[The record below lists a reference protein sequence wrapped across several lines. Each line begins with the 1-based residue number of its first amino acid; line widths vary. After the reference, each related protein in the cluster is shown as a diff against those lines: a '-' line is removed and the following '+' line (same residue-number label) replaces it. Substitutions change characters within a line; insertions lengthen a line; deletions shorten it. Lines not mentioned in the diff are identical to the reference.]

1 MQKFDGTYL
10 VPTGTSTDYVVWA
23 LSDGS
28 TKTLTSILS
37 QDEALNITV
46 QWLDVSNTVLYSKTV
61 LYNFSGYAKIF
72 FYQLTQYASSTA
84 NPNTILNNSNYFFSK
99 AQLWAEINAA
109 DNAVSVGGD
118 ITSAQAANQRAK
130 KMINNPQIFY

>member
-1 MQKFDGTYL
+1 MSYVQGFTVALSSNAATLTYTDTSTGTDASIASRRIYMQKFDGTYL

-72 FYQLTQYASSTA
+72 FYQLTQ
-84 NPNTILNNSNYFFSK
+84 
-99 AQLWAEINAA
+99 
-109 DNAVSVGGD
+109 
-118 ITSAQAANQRAK
+118 
-130 KMINNPQIFY
+130 